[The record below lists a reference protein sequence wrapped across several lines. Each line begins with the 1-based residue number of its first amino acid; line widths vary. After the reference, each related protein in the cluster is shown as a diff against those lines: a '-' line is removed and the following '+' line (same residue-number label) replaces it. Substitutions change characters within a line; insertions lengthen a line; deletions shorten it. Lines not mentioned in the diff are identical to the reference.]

1 MKKIFFFSSRPWVYL
16 TEIPVLALLALVIS
30 VHDSAT
36 SIVKFYP
43 LEIVLGGVALLILI
57 YFFRAVQ
64 ISKTEIRAIG
74 RFSSREK
81 ATIEEG
87 KKLVFTL
94 ASKRRLTVELFESS
108 DAAPSLPWASGVC
121 NDINLFRAKTLG
133 TIKSVR
139 KVLIYFGLS
148 ADEADALI
156 ANPPKEEILFE
167 NIAVLAEEKHDVL
180 IFKLRMLQTL

>member
-1 MKKIFFFSSRPWVYL
+1 MKKIFLFSSRLWVYV
-16 TEIPVLALLALVIS
+16 TEIPVLAMLTLVIS

-64 ISKTEIRAIG
+64 ISKSEIRAIG

-108 DAAPSLPWASGVC
+108 DGTPSLPWASGVC

-133 TIKSVR
+133 TAKSIR

-148 ADEADALI
+148 ADEANALI
-156 ANPPKEEILFE
+156 KNPPKKEILYE
-167 NIAVLAEEKHDVL
+167 NIAVRAEEKHDVL
-180 IFKLRMLQTL
+180 IFELRMLQTL